1 MLRWSALLA
10 LPLLAACSGDDDGDD
25 TSKPPL
31 CLDISG
37 DIDAGGLS
45 IKRPERE
52 ARGCRYSAVDA
63 DTAQCEEIEPDFS
76 CLGESAPLGT
86 PIDVTFTGCIS
97 SFGLEAQSDDLVVT
111 VLREEVGGTP
121 VDPGYD
127 VGGTPGSR
135 AENSPDA
142 VLGRVISTAVQKARC
157 TDLGHFELEN
167 IPTETPM
174 IVRVTDQ
181 HLDNGDRAYVD
192 TYQYNVILRNSQIRM
207 GPMPTDMLVDDP
219 ATYCQTNACYVVDD
233 VNTVIEQTFTTVALT
248 AGVSQIEG
256 DDDLYDGSGQG
267 HVAGEIQD
275 CTDDNTI
282 QNAAIAFS
290 ADIRKLA
297 YFDVG
302 FPPSLGNLEDPN
314 VDQSRSLTNADG
326 LYAAIAVDTQDGG
339 QAVEVAAAATRSV
352 CGNDGV
358 CRCMEGAANPAWTAP
373 DEDGSE
379 ADTVVLGN
387 RTIYVFPDSITI
399 LTFDSLLYTTR

>member
-1 MLRWSALLA
+1 MLRRSVLLA
-10 LPLLAACSGDDDGDD
+10 LPLLAACSGSDDGDD

-31 CLDISG
+31 CLDITG
-37 DIDAGGLS
+37 DIDASGLS
-45 IKRPERE
+45 LKRPERA
-52 ARGCRYSAVDA
+52 ARGCRYSPVNDEM
-63 DTAQCEEIEPDFS
+63 AQCEEIDADFS
-76 CLGESAPLGT
+76 CLGQPAPLGT
-86 PIDVTFTGCIS
+86 PINVTFTGCVS

-111 VLREEVGGTP
+111 ILQESLSGTP

-135 AENSPDA
+135 AENTPNA
-142 VLGRVISTAVQKARC
+142 VVGRVISTAVPKTRC
-157 TDLGHFELEN
+157 VDLGLFEVEN
-167 IPTETPM
+167 IPTETPL

-192 TYQYNVILRNSQIRM
+192 TYQYNVILRNTQIRM
-207 GPMPTDMLVDDP
+207 GPMPTDVIVDDP

-256 DDDLYDGSGQG
+256 DDNLYDGSGQG
-267 HVAGEIQD
+267 HVAGEVQD
-275 CTDDNTI
+275 CSDENTV
-282 QNAAIAFS
+282 QNAAVAFS
-290 ADIRKLA
+290 SEIRKLA

-314 VDQSRSLTNADG
+314 VDQSRNLTNADG

-339 QAVEVAAAATRSV
+339 QAVEAAAAVTRSV
-352 CGNDGV
+352 CGTDGV
-358 CRCMEGAANPAWTAP
+358 CRCMDGADNPMWTAP
-373 DEDGSE
+373 DDDGSE
-379 ADTVVLGN
+379 ADTAVLGK

-399 LTFDSLLYTTR
+399 LTFDSLMYTTR